1 MFMKSVILIK
11 YGELSTKKDNIN
23 FFLKKLKENI
33 LLALNDLDALVTYDL
48 GRMFIHTN
56 EKFDEVVK
64 RVKNIFGIH
73 EINIGYVIDST
84 DFNIVK
90 EEVLNLLK
98 AKEFTTFKV
107 ESKRSNKKLNTTSV
121 LLSKNLGA
129 HILKNIPGLKVDIK
143 NPEVLVNVEYRI
155 NNTLVYFDKLKGL
168 GGYPVGTLGK
178 GLLMLSGG
186 IDSPVAGF
194 LTIKR
199 GVKIEAIYFES
210 PPHTSIEAKNK
221 VKALAKK
228 LAVYNN
234 DIVLHVI
241 NFTEI
246 QEAIYKNIPH
256 EYLITIMRRMMYRI
270 SAIIASRRNAKILI
284 NGESI
289 GQVASQTLTSM
300 NAINEVVSMPVIRPL
315 ACFDKLDIIDIA
327 QKIDTY
333 ETSILPF
340 IDCCTIFV
348 PKHPVINPSIEK
360 CYEYEEL
367 IPFKDLIYKA
377 IKNHEVITI
386 KAHEEE
392 KAFKDLL

>member
-1 MFMKSVILIK
+1 MESVILIK

-23 FFLKKLKENI
+23 FFLKQLKENI
-33 LLALNDLDALVTYDL
+33 LFALKDFKVEVTYDL
-48 GRMFIHTN
+48 GRMFIHTH
-56 EKFDEVVK
+56 EDFDQVMN

-73 EINIGYVIDST
+73 EINIGYIIESN

-90 EEVLNLLK
+90 ENILNLLK
-98 AKEFTTFKV
+98 EKKFTTFKV
-107 ESKRSNKKLNTTSV
+107 ESKRANKKLNTTSV
-121 LLSKNLGA
+121 ELSKNLGA
-129 HILKNIPGLKVDIK
+129 YILKNIKGLKVDVK
-143 NPEVLVNVEYRI
+143 NPEIIVNVEYRI
-155 NNTLVYFDKLKGL
+155 NNTLVYFEKIKGL

-186 IDSPVAGF
+186 IDSPVAGY
-194 LTIKR
+194 LAIKR

-221 VKALAKK
+221 VKSLAKK

-234 DIVLHVI
+234 DVVLHIV

-300 NAINEVVSMPVIRPL
+300 SAINEVVSIPVIRPL
-315 ACFDKLDIIDIA
+315 ACFDKLDIIDVA
-327 QKIDTY
+327 KSIDTY

-340 IDCCTIFV
+340 EDCCTIFV
-348 PKHPVINPSIEK
+348 PKHPVINPSKEK
-360 CYEYEEL
+360 CHEYEEL
-367 IPFKDLIYKA
+367 IPYKDLIYEAVKS
-377 IKNHEVITI
+377 HEVITI
-386 KAHEEE
+386 KAKDEESE
-392 KAFKDLL
+392 FKDLL

>member
-1 MFMKSVILIK
+1 MFMEKLILIK

-33 LLALNDLDALVTYDL
+33 LFALNDLDVNVTYDL

-56 EKFDEVVK
+56 ENYDEVIK

-73 EINIGYVIDST
+73 EINIGYVIEST
-84 DFNIVK
+84 DFDIVK
-90 EEVLNLLK
+90 ENILELLK
-98 AKEFTTFKV
+98 EKEFTTFKV
-107 ESKRSNKKLNTTSV
+107 ESKRANKKLNTTSV
-121 LLSKNLGA
+121 ELSKNLGA
-129 HILKNIPGLKVDIK
+129 YLLKNITGLKVDVK
-143 NPEVLVNVEYRI
+143 NPEVLVNVEYRL
-155 NNTLVYFDKLKGL
+155 NNTLVYFEKFKGL

-186 IDSPVAGF
+186 IDSPVAGY

-210 PPHTSIEAKNK
+210 PPHTSVEAKNK
-221 VKALAKK
+221 VKSLAKK
-228 LAVYNN
+228 LAIYNN

-241 NFTEI
+241 NFTKI
-246 QEAIYKNIPH
+246 QEEIYKNIPH
-256 EYLITIMRRMMYRI
+256 DYLITIMRRMMYRI
-270 SAIIASRRNAKILI
+270 SAILASRRNSKVLI

-300 NAINEVVSMPVIRPL
+300 SAINEVVSIPVIRPL

-327 QKIDTY
+327 KKIDTY

-340 IDCCTIFV
+340 EDCCTIFV
-348 PKHPVINPSIEK
+348 PKHPVINPIKEK
-360 CYEYEEL
+360 CREYEEL
-367 IPFKDLIYKA
+367 IPYKDLIYEAVKT
-377 IKNHEVITI
+377 HEIITI

-392 KAFKDLL
+392 NEFKDLL

>member
-1 MFMKSVILIK
+1 MEKVILIK

-33 LLALNDLDALVTYDL
+33 LYALNDLDALVTYDL

-56 EKFDEVVK
+56 ENFDKVIA

-73 EINIGYVIDST
+73 EMNIGYVINST
-84 DFNIVK
+84 DFDVVK
-90 EEVLNLLK
+90 DEILNLLREH
-98 AKEFTTFKV
+98 EFTTFKV
-107 ESKRSNKKLNTTSV
+107 ESKRSNKKLNTTSIE
-121 LLSKNLGA
+121 LSKNLGA
-129 HILKNIPGLKVDIK
+129 HILKNIEGLKVDVK
-143 NPEVLVNVEYRI
+143 NPEIVVNVEYRI
-155 NNTLVYFDKLKGL
+155 NNTLVYFEKFKGL

-186 IDSPVAGF
+186 IDSPVAGY
-194 LTIKR
+194 LAIKR

-221 VKALAKK
+221 VKSLAKK

-234 DIVLHVI
+234 DIILHVV

-300 NAINEVVSMPVIRPL
+300 SAINEVISIPVIRPL
-315 ACFDKLDIIDIA
+315 ACFDKLDIIDVA
-327 QKIDTY
+327 KNIDTY

-340 IDCCTIFV
+340 EDCCTIFV
-348 PKHPVINPSIEK
+348 PKHPVINPRKEK
-360 CYEYEEL
+360 CHEYEEL
-367 IPFKDLIYKA
+367 IPYKNLIYEAVKS
-377 IKNHEVITI
+377 HEVINI

-392 KAFKDLL
+392 NEFKDLL